1 MNVRVHQV
9 FLKPEMVHL
18 MEVVKDRDVLIYAER
33 HL

>member
-1 MNVRVHQV
+1 MSVRVHLV